1 MSRNPADVPSSASNP
16 PNEQRQSPR
25 RPHSPH
31 RHTLSSSDPA
41 TQPIQ
46 GASSSSHIASHQAPS
61 SSSSHV
67 ETPAPTAPTSDLE
80 SEGQQSG
87 RRPERSSPSA
97 SSSQG
102 DMADT
107 EMEAGPSKPTAS
119 ESAPEGPPPKKKRT
133 RTLTTPHQAAVLHAL
148 LAQSR
153 FPTTQMREEVGRS
166 IGLSARK
173 VQIWFQNQR
182 QKARRPRGQAATSAP
197 LTRPPQFGPF
207 TNAPPGTA
215 SSEVSPTATTAHS
228 ASSAE
233 GFFPR
238 GPGGVELPYGAS
250 APSSAAS
257 ERFAHTHTH
266 RDPYLAEEYAR
277 SSMVPTQLAGPGI
290 PGSSRRPSYAAGS
303 QGMEG
308 GAWRAQVP
316 SGMPGFSSRPS
327 TSGTETAEMYRM
339 TPRPGRPAGEQGP
352 ELPLSLPPVITN
364 VPRARAPASSP
375 IGGSYP
381 SLASLSSLEA
391 GPSSIRPGSFDDRG
405 RAFPQPN
412 IDFSTPRA
420 PLNIPPPF
428 TLQPQPQWDD
438 PAFSPYN
445 TRRRSPPELPHAV
458 APPFGAPSPT
468 AHSPLRGEP
477 LPSISTVVPM
487 PSVRS
492 PSSLRSPRSPT
503 PRARFDPIRSS
514 AGRAP
519 LGHAARPGFHDLTD
533 EPPPPSN
540 R

>member
-1 MSRNPADVPSSASNP
+1 
-16 PNEQRQSPR
+16 
-25 RPHSPH
+25 
-31 RHTLSSSDPA
+31 
-41 TQPIQ
+41 
-46 GASSSSHIASHQAPS
+46 
-61 SSSSHV
+61 
-67 ETPAPTAPTSDLE
+67 
-80 SEGQQSG
+80 
-87 RRPERSSPSA
+87 
-97 SSSQG
+97 
-102 DMADT
+102 MADT
-107 EMEAGPSKPTAS
+107 EMEAGPSKTTAS

-173 VQIWFQNQR
+173 VQNQR

-207 TNAPPGTA
+207 TNAPPGSA
-215 SSEVSPTATTAHS
+215 SSEVSPTAMTIHS
-228 ASSAE
+228 GSSAE
-233 GFFPR
+233 GFFAR
-238 GPGGVELPYGAS
+238 GPGVDMPYGGAN
-250 APSSAAS
+250 APSSSVS
-257 ERFAHTHTH
+257 ERFAHAH
-266 RDPYLAEEYAR
+266 RDPYLADEYPR
-277 SSMVPTQLAGPGI
+277 SNMVPTQLAGPGI
-290 PGSSRRPSYAAGS
+290 PGSSRRPQYSSGG
-303 QGMEG
+303 QGAEG
-308 GAWRAQVP
+308 GAWRAHAP
-316 SGMPGFSSRPS
+316 SGMLGFPSRPS
-327 TSGTETAEMYRM
+327 TSGTETAEMYRT

-352 ELPLSLPPVITN
+352 ELPLSLPPVMTN
-364 VPRARAPASSP
+364 APRIPAPLSSP

-391 GPSSIRPGSFDDRG
+391 GPSSGARHSASFDDRA

-412 IDFSTPRA
+412 IDFSAPRQ

-445 TRRRSPPELPHAV
+445 TRRRSPPALPHSA
-458 APPFGAPSPT
+458 APPFGASSPT
-468 AHSPLRGEP
+468 SAHSPFRGEP
-477 LPSISTVVPM
+477 LPSISTVLPRG
-487 PSVRS
+487 PRS

-519 LGHAARPGFHDLTD
+519 LQHPARPGFHDSAD
-533 EPPPPSN
+533 EPPAPSSSN

>member
-1 MSRNPADVPSSASNP
+1 
-16 PNEQRQSPR
+16 
-25 RPHSPH
+25 
-31 RHTLSSSDPA
+31 
-41 TQPIQ
+41 
-46 GASSSSHIASHQAPS
+46 
-61 SSSSHV
+61 
-67 ETPAPTAPTSDLE
+67 
-80 SEGQQSG
+80 
-87 RRPERSSPSA
+87 
-97 SSSQG
+97 
-102 DMADT
+102 MADT
-107 EMEAGPSKPTAS
+107 EMEAGPSKTTAS

-173 VQIWFQNQR
+173 VQVSDITHFLPRAADADPVATPQNQR
-182 QKARRPRGQAATSAP
+182 QKARRPRGQPATSAP

-207 TNAPPGTA
+207 TNAPPGSA
-215 SSEVSPTATTAHS
+215 SSEVSPTTTTAHS
-228 ASSAE
+228 GSSAE
-233 GFFPR
+233 GFFAR
-238 GPGGVELPYGAS
+238 GPAGLEMPYGGAT
-250 APSSAAS
+250 APSSAVS
-257 ERFAHTHTH
+257 ERFAYAH
-266 RDPYLAEEYAR
+266 RDPYLADDYPR
-277 SSMVPTQLAGPGI
+277 SSIVPSQLAGPGI
-290 PGSSRRPSYAAGS
+290 PGSSRRPQYAMGG
-303 QGMEG
+303 QGAEG
-308 GAWRAQVP
+308 GGWRAHAQAR
-316 SGMPGFSSRPS
+316 MQGFSSRPS
-327 TSGTETAEMYRM
+327 TSGTETAEMYRT

-352 ELPLSLPPVITN
+352 GLPLSLPSVITN
-364 VPRARAPASSP
+364 IPRGHGPASSP

-391 GPSSIRPGSFDDRG
+391 GPSSGSRFPGALDDRA
-405 RAFPQPN
+405 RTLPQP
-412 IDFSTPRA
+412 IVDFSAPRQ

-445 TRRRSPPELPHAV
+445 TRRRSPPALPHGV

-468 AHSPLRGEP
+468 ATSPFRGEP

-487 PSVRS
+487 GPRS

-519 LGHAARPGFHDLTD
+519 LQHPARPGFHESPD
-533 EPPPPSN
+533 EHHTSSN